1 MGMPITVEVVD
12 QYTKIDV
19 FEKVFS
25 YFEYIDNKFSTYKK
39 DSEISLIN
47 EGKIELLKA
56 SSDMKKVLN
65 FAEETK
71 KETHG
76 YFDVYHDGR
85 INPSGIVKGWAIY
98 NAAKILIKHGFSNF
112 YIEAGGDIQVF
123 GKNKLRKSWKAGI
136 KSPFRRKKIVKILYL
151 TNCGIATSGN
161 YERGMHIYNPLN
173 KKRADEIASMTVV
186 GPNVYEADRFATA
199 AFAMGKK
206 GIGFIE
212 KQKNLEGY
220 MINKQG
226 QVTFTSGFEKLTNGH
241 N

>member
-12 QYTKIDV
+12 QHIILDV

-39 DSEISLIN
+39 ESEISLIN
-47 EGKIELLKA
+47 NGKIELLRA

-65 FAEETK
+65 LAEKTK
-71 KETHG
+71 KEAYG
-76 YFDVYHDGR
+76 YFDVYNDGK

-98 NAAKILIKHGFSNF
+98 NAAKILIKDGFNNF
-112 YIEAGGDIQVF
+112 YINAGGDIQVF
-123 GKNKLRKSWKAGI
+123 GKNKLKKLWKVGI
-136 KSPFRRKKIVKILYL
+136 RNPFKPGTIVKILYL